1 MTPFEEELK
10 KALRRQEPAAG
21 FTERVLAQAATP
33 RHQPRGWLMWQLTAA
48 AATLLLAGGMAY
60 QQHEHQVQGKAAKQ
74 KLLLALQ
81 IAGSKLQAAQ
91 QQVNEIETQ
100 EETQ

>member
-1 MTPFEEELK
+1 
-10 KALRRQEPAAG
+10 
-21 FTERVLAQAATP
+21 
-33 RHQPRGWLMWQLTAA
+33 
-48 AATLLLAGGMAY
+48 MAY